1 MSLHESIVEDIA
13 FDWFGDLDYALAHR
27 PQPRQVNHARLRAVT
42 TEHPFDL
49 SKTLQ
54 HPTQA
59 GLLESTGRR
68 GAVYHLPG
76 GTHPDPRRR
85 FWPCD
90 PNFGAQLPEFGCLLP
105 EFGRK
110 SRP

>member
-1 MSLHESIVEDIA
+1 
-13 FDWFGDLDYALAHR
+13 
-27 PQPRQVNHARLRAVT
+27 
-42 TEHPFDL
+42 
-49 SKTLQ
+49 
-54 HPTQA
+54 
-59 GLLESTGRR
+59 LLESTGRR